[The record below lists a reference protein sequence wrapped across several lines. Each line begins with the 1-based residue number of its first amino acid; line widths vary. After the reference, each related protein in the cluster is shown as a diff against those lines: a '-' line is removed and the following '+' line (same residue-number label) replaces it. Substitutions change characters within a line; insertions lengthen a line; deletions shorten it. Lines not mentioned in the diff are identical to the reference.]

1 VITGSEAWGTT
12 LLRANLGVVY
22 LAHGWYALSLGLD
35 AVAGYMPRMG
45 FPAVA
50 ARWLAWYLLVVHL
63 AGGALILVGLWTRLA
78 ALLQV
83 PIMMSAVFLL
93 HLSQGFFLKALT
105 VPSADGP
112 RQIAGGYEY
121 PLLVLVATV
130 ALVLLGPGRLALDG
144 VWARRRIEIP

>member
-1 VITGSEAWGTT
+1 VIAGPEAWGAT

-22 LAHGWYALSLGLD
+22 VAHGWYALGLGLD

-45 FPAVA
+45 FPVAA

-63 AGGALILVGLWTRLA
+63 VGGALILVGLWTRLA
-78 ALLQV
+78 AVLQV

-121 PLLVLVATV
+121 PLLVLVATL
-130 ALVLLGPGRLALDG
+130 ALALLGPGRLALDG
-144 VWARRRIEIP
+144 VWGRRRIEVP